1 MKIAMTN
8 TFRKKNSNKKE
19 FRFVNYSITCIFPI
33 KDFFAYNEM
42 FKDLISRFV
51 TS

>member
-8 TFRKKNSNKKE
+8 TFRIKNSNKKG
-19 FRFVNYSITCIFPI
+19 FRFVNYSITCIRICI
-33 KDFFAYNEM
+33 KDFAYNEM
-42 FKDLISRFV
+42 FKDFISRLV